1 MVIDSP
7 EYERF
12 KIYTTYNNNEVIF
25 DRKYPPQNN
34 FGTGPGFWGT

>member
-1 MVIDSP
+1 MIDGP
-7 EYERF
+7 NREGF

-34 FGTGPGFWGT
+34 LEFGPGYWGT